1 MRKHTTLKRA
11 IAAGLLSATLAT
23 AAALGLSVGTA
34 AARPI
39 ESPNCAAILRA
50 QDSAM
55 YMANVHRDQGDAAGA
70 RRWMQ
75 DAARAS
81 ANYRRH
87 CIS

>member
-1 MRKHTTLKRA
+1 MGQRTTKRL
-11 IAAGLLSATLAT
+11 IAAALLSATI
-23 AAALGLSVGTA
+23 AAPAAVALNTGIA
-34 AARPI
+34 NARPI

-55 YMANVHRDQGDAAGA
+55 YMANVHRDQGDTAGA

-81 ANYRRH
+81 ANYTRH
-87 CIS
+87 CTS